1 MKNEKRFL
9 FIKPKR
15 EYIMMLG
22 KRNGKMVGTVNLN
35 DRGNNSTVL
44 ARLTKWGME
53 SFKYVNET
61 QALNAL
67 SKWKDSVLNETLSF
81 DIIHPGRSFFIRVTT
96 K

>member
-1 MKNEKRFL
+1 MIDTMSF
-9 FIKPKR
+9 F
-15 EYIMMLG
+15 
-22 KRNGKMVGTVNLN
+22 RNGKMIGTVNLN